1 MDIGFVGLGNM
12 GSGIT
17 QNLLKAGR
25 RVTVWNRTKSRAEAL
40 KQLGARI
47 AATPGE
53 AAKAGIVMTMLADDK
68 AVESVVY
75 GEGGI
80 LRSLP
85 ADGLHISLSTIS
97 VALSER
103 LTKDHRDAG
112 QQYVAAPVFGRPE
125 AAAAAKLFVV
135 AAGSPGALGRCKTIF
150 EMIGQQTFFAGDVP
164 NRANTIKLAGNF
176 LISSMLQGFGEA
188 FALARKSGIEA
199 EKLLEILTGTVF
211 VAPYQK
217 GYGSSIARGVYEPA
231 GFTASLG
238 LKDVRLVLAAADA
251 AGVPMPM
258 ASLVHDRFQTA
269 LGRGHGAKD
278 WSVIARLAAEDAGL

>member
-1 MDIGFVGLGNM
+1 MNIGFVGLGNM
-12 GSGIT
+12 GSGIAA
-17 QNLLKAGR
+17 NLLKAGHS
-25 RVTVWNRTKSRAEAL
+25 VTVWNRTKSRAEAL
-40 KQLGARI
+40 KPLGARI
-47 AATPGE
+47 AASPGE
-53 AAKAGIVMTMLADDK
+53 AAKAGIVLTMLSDDK
-68 AVESVVY
+68 AVDSVVH
-75 GEGGI
+75 GEDGI
-80 LRSLP
+80 LKSLP
-85 ADGLHISLSTIS
+85 AEGLHISLSTIS
-97 VALSER
+97 VALSGE
-103 LTKDHRDAG
+103 LTKDHQNAR

-135 AAGSPGALGRCKTIF
+135 AAGSPAALDRCQPIF
-150 EMIGQQTFFAGDVP
+150 EAIGQQTFIAGEIP

-188 FALARKSGIEA
+188 FALARKSGIEP
-199 EKLLEILTGTVF
+199 EKLLEILTGTLF

-231 GFTASLG
+231 GFAASLG

-269 LGRGHGAKD
+269 VGRGHGGKD

>member
-1 MDIGFVGLGNM
+1 M
-12 GSGIT
+12 S
-17 QNLLKAGR
+17 LLPFLAVRKLLPR
-25 RVTVWNRTKSRAEAL
+25 RNFSLWPLDRLPLWIVASRFSKPSASKHL
-40 KQLGARI
+40 
-47 AATPGE
+47 
-53 AAKAGIVMTMLADDK
+53 
-68 AVESVVY
+68 
-75 GEGGI
+75 
-80 LRSLP
+80 
-85 ADGLHISLSTIS
+85 
-97 VALSER
+97 
-103 LTKDHRDAG
+103 
-112 QQYVAAPVFGRPE
+112 
-125 AAAAAKLFVV
+125 
-135 AAGSPGALGRCKTIF
+135 
-150 EMIGQQTFFAGDVP
+150 FAGEIP
-164 NRANTIKLAGNF
+164 NRANTIKFAGNF